1 MGMLERFVCLEK
13 GTGLG
18 RCHTPAVL
26 SRTPF
31 LWTAFLALAALCLSC
46 SSSRKIGGIV
56 SGEVRAGLSLPEEP
70 SDAGAGSVPESA
82 RFSDTVIVKDIDGRE
97 VTLMKAVLDEESGE
111 MVASEQIRASFVSA
125 RFRNVAERHGR
136 VDIAFDVTVP
146 AGLRDSKWQLRF
158 HPVMA
163 FLGDTV
169 RLDDILITGAGYR
182 KAQLRGYQQ
191 YERFISRIVSD
202 PSRFV
207 DRRNLELFLERNI
220 PEVFAFRNDSS
231 IVSDERFA
239 SAYGVTAR
247 QAVDHYTRHFAMM
260 LNDRRKSRAG
270 EMWKRYV
277 KAPIVSEG
285 IRLDTVIQASNGDF
299 IYSYV
304 QPLATRSGLRKVDVS
319 VSGQIFDQDRMV
331 CRIPECEPLTFYI
344 SSLSTL
350 AEPAERYLTR
360 IIERDVKS
368 EAVCYI
374 DFHTGSAEIDEEIGD
389 NGRGIA
395 SIKKILRSLLMD
407 EALVLDSVM
416 ISASASPEGQF
427 ASNASLSSRRAAGAA
442 AYFRDFVSQVSD
454 SLVRED
460 GLFFAIGGGPEMKGP
475 ASREIQFRSR
485 SAGENWALL
494 DHLVKNDVWLSP
506 GEKLV
511 YERLRAID
519 DRDRRERELSGTAFY
534 PYVFDNLYPQLR
546 TVQFDFRLHRK
557 GMLKD
562 TVHTTVLDSTY
573 LKGVLALRDRD
584 YDSAVALLSPY
595 GDLNSAIAC
604 LAADRNLS
612 ALRIL
617 EACPESPKVDYMLA
631 LAYSRLGDER
641 KAVEYYKRSC
651 ERDASFIHRGNLDPE
666 IAGLARRY
674 KTELEL

>member
-46 SSSRKIGGIV
+46 SSSRKLGGIV
-56 SGEVRAGLSLPEEP
+56 SGEVRAGLSLPDDP
-70 SDAGAGSVPESA
+70 SDAGAVSVPESA

-97 VTLMKAVLDEESGE
+97 VTLMKAVLDDESGE

-191 YERFISRIVSD
+191 YERFISRIVS
-202 PSRFV
+202 
-207 DRRNLELFLERNI
+207 
-220 PEVFAFRNDSS
+220 
-231 IVSDERFA
+231 
-239 SAYGVTAR
+239 AR

-277 KAPIVSEG
+277 KSPIVSEG

-374 DFHTGSAEIDEEIGD
+374 DFHTGSAEIDEGMGD

-395 SIKKILRSLLMD
+395 SIKNILRSLLMD

-416 ISASASPEGQF
+416 ISASASPEGQI
-427 ASNASLSSRRAAGAA
+427 ASNASLSSRRAASAA

-460 GLFFAIGGGPEMKGP
+460 GLFFSIGGGPEMKGP
-475 ASREIQFRSR
+475 ASREIPFRSR

-511 YERLRAID
+511 YERLQAIE

-631 LAYSRLGDER
+631 LAYSRLGDEK
-641 KAVEYYKRSC
+641 KAVEFYKRSC